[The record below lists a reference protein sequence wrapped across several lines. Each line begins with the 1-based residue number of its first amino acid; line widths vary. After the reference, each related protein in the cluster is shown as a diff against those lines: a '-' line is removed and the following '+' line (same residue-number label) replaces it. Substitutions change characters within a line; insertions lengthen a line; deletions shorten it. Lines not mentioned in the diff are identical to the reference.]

1 MKKDAIRAKI
11 AAEADAVALAFA
23 AHWQGAKQPQAHAA
37 TWGRW
42 SLALGETNPRTLGEA
57 TSRTPGILYLQIFI
71 AEGTPSKAAY
81 EAADAL
87 SARLRRAQLTWT
99 AAGTAY
105 SASFFEIDGPTQA
118 GSGGQAFTA
127 WNIAARF
134 TVDTTPAP

>member
-1 MKKDAIRAKI
+1 MKKDAIREKI
-11 AAEADAVALAFA
+11 ATEADAIALPFT

-71 AEGTPSKAAY
+71 AEGTASKPAY
-81 EAADAL
+81 EAADLL
-87 SARLRRAQLTWT
+87 STRLRRAQLTWT
-99 AAGTAY
+99 ADGTAY
-105 SASFFEIDGPTQA
+105 SARFAEIDGPTQT
-118 GSGGQAFTA
+118 GGGGAAFTA

-134 TVDTTPAP
+134 TVDTTPAT